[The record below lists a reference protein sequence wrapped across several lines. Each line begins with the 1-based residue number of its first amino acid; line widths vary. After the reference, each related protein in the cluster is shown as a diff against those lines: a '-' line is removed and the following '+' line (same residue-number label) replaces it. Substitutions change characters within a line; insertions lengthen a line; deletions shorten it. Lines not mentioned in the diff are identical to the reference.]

1 MKGDI
6 RRQSI
11 YAVGEWMIFVVEFI
25 SVRTKFYFMQNS
37 QVFFPIALIFLLIF
51 VMNWYSFQG
60 LKPLIDSIETGGLK
74 TITKV
79 LFWALPYASFFLTVY
94 GLKNMRE
101 NHGGL
106 GYWGSLGFNSLIT
119 LFFTQLTL
127 ILVIFGGDI
136 WRYCEGLFSWA
147 RSLES
152 VVEDGHSHIPERR
165 KFIAQMAL
173 LIAAVPFAS
182 FVYGIVK
189 GKYNYKLHKHVI
201 KFKDLPMAFDGFTI
215 TQISD
220 VHAGSLED
228 KEAVSLG
235 IDLINEQ
242 GSDLFLFTGDLVNN
256 NAEEFEPWKDV
267 FGRIKAPYGQF
278 SVLGNHDY
286 GDYRDWESREAKI
299 KNHQDII
306 GHHETVGFKLMLDE
320 HIKIEKD
327 GEHITL
333 LGVQNWG
340 HGFIKMGDLEKA
352 MEGVEKDS
360 FKILMSHDPTHFEH
374 VVKNH
379 NTPIH
384 LTLAGHTHG
393 MQMGIDFPWLKWSP
407 IKFRY
412 PKWAGLYEENGKFLH
427 INRGFGFLGFGGR
440 VGIWP
445 EVTVIELR
453 RA

>member
-1 MKGDI
+1 VKGDI
-6 RRQSI
+6 RRQLI
-11 YAVGEWMIFVVEFI
+11 YAVEEWMIFVVEFI
-25 SVRTKFYFMQNS
+25 SVRTKFYIMQNS

-74 TITKV
+74 TVTKI

-136 WRYCEGLFSWA
+136 WRYCEGLLSWA
-147 RSLES
+147 RGLES

-165 KFIAQMAL
+165 KFIAQMAIL
-173 LIAAVPFAS
+173 AAAVPFVS

-267 FGRIKAPYGQF
+267 FGRIKAPFGQF

-286 GDYRDWESREAKI
+286 GDYRDWESRESKI

-306 GHHETVGFKLMLDE
+306 
-320 HIKIEKD
+320 
-327 GEHITL
+327 
-333 LGVQNWG
+333 
-340 HGFIKMGDLEKA
+340 A
-352 MEGVEKDS
+352 S
-360 FKILMSHDPTHFEH
+360 S
-374 VVKNH
+374 
-379 NTPIH
+379 
-384 LTLAGHTHG
+384 
-393 MQMGIDFPWLKWSP
+393 
-407 IKFRY
+407 
-412 PKWAGLYEENGKFLH
+412 
-427 INRGFGFLGFGGR
+427 
-440 VGIWP
+440 
-445 EVTVIELR
+445 
-453 RA
+453 